1 MTIKQAIKQTETLI
15 NEAMYLRGTVLGFD
29 GPAFCMDTE
38 ITDERLEPFFHNVV
52 TLITEITDDKDYL
65 ESYKK
70 HMAPYEWPIGEIQKL
85 LMELKKGLEISDILK
100 IENKKKAK

>member
-15 NEAMYLRGTVLGFD
+15 NEAMYLRGTVLGLD

-38 ITDERLEPFFHNVV
+38 ITDERLQPFFENVEKF
-52 TLITEITDDKDYL
+52 ITEIVDDKKYI
-65 ESYKK
+65 EFYKK

-85 LMELKKGLEISDILK
+85 LIELKKGLEIADILNF
-100 IENKKKAK
+100 NKKQVK

>member
-15 NEAMYLRGTVLGFD
+15 NEAMYLRGTVLGLD

-38 ITDERLEPFFHNVV
+38 ITDERLQPFFENVV
-52 TLITEITDDKDYL
+52 KFITEIVDDKKYI
-65 ESYKK
+65 EFYKK

-85 LMELKKGLEISDILK
+85 LIELKKGLEIADILNF
-100 IENKKKAK
+100 NKKQVK